1 MHNMDN
7 TMDTQQKLTK
17 AQENEVCGG
26 WNGGHGW
33 EITCSEGR
41 LNELE
46 YIGVK
51 TKKGKK
57 GKQTYYFEDA
67 NGTEHKMPNKA
78 VDAFH
83 TVLAKLIDETRDHRN
98 GK

>member
-1 MHNMDN
+1 MQNISN
-7 TMDTQQKLTK
+7 PKNRKQKLTE
-17 AQENEVCGG
+17 AQENKVCGG

-33 EITCSEGR
+33 EITCSGER

-51 TKKGKK
+51 TKKEKN

-67 NGTEHKMPNKA
+67 NGEEHKMPNKA
-78 VDAFH
+78 VEAFH
-83 TVLAKLIDETRDHRN
+83 TVLAKLIDETRDHRK
-98 GK
+98 GR